1 MSKGMLTKVM
11 KYSLRYIG
19 GCGDFHEMQ
28 AILWELQKQTRA
40 VLNKTIQIAFEWD
53 YRSREAFQET
63 GEYLDVHAETGYKRL
78 DGYIYNCLKNEYAD
92 FAGKNLS
99 AAIQTAW
106 KKYNQSKRDI
116 QTGKMSLPSYRSN
129 QPLIIHND
137 NVMIS
142 QDMKAAPSVRFTLL
156 SLEYKKAH
164 DLNTNPT
171 FEVLINDG
179 TQRAI
184 FEKVRSG
191 EYKLGQCM
199 IQYDKKKWFLL
210 LTYSFQPEKLTLD
223 KNKILGVDL
232 GETIAICASS
242 VSERGRFVIDGG
254 EIARFAAQIEA
265 RKRSQ
270 QHQAAYC
277 GEGRIGHGTKTRV
290 ASVYKTEDRIANFR
304 DTINHRYS
312 KALVNYAV
320 KHGFGTIQMEDLSGI
335 KSSDDFPKF
344 LRHWTYYD
352 LQSKIESKAKER
364 GIAVVKVN
372 PRFTSRRC
380 SKCGYIDEGNR
391 KDQAHFYCL
400 SCGFKANADFN
411 ASQNLSIKG
420 IDKIIEKEYNA
431 NSKQT

>member
-1 MSKGMLTKVM
+1 M
-11 KYSLRYIG
+11 
-19 GCGDFHEMQ
+19 H
-28 AILWELQKQTRA
+28 A
-40 VLNKTIQIAFEWD
+40 V
-53 YRSREAFQET
+53 
-63 GEYLDVHAETGYKRL
+63 
-78 DGYIYNCLKNEYAD
+78 
-92 FAGKNLS
+92 
-99 AAIQTAW
+99 
-106 KKYNQSKRDI
+106 
-116 QTGKMSLPSYRSN
+116 
-129 QPLIIHND
+129 
-137 NVMIS
+137 
-142 QDMKAAPSVRFTLL
+142 PSVRFTLL

-164 DLNTNPT
+164 GLNTNPT

-210 LTYSFQPEKLTLD
+210 LTYSFQPEKLLLD

-232 GETIAICASS
+232 GEAIAICASS
-242 VSERGRFVIDGG
+242 VSEKGRFVIDGG
-254 EIARFAAQIEA
+254 EITRYAAQIEA

-290 ASVYKTEDRIANFR
+290 DAVYKTEDRIANFR

-312 KALVNYAV
+312 KALVSYAV

-335 KSSDDFPKF
+335 KSGYDVPKF

-352 LQSKIESKAKER
+352 LQNKIETKAKEC

-372 PRFTSRRC
+372 PRYTSRRC

-391 KDQAHFYCL
+391 KDQAHFCCL